1 MAKVC
6 SIGIKRVVKDMTKNK
21 PWYKYQEDSDF
32 IQVLVSPNK
41 KINERN
47 LMGVAITTAN
57 ALNKSINRSLP
68 IGEVF
73 VAQSYSDGTVGV
85 LINPTNKQLQLLNA
99 KEESEID
106 KLVEEVQKE
115 ENEKEARNLADIERK
130 RGGYTEKQKGEFF
143 QLRGGTMATNASPRT
158 IAMIKDFL
166 KRIGVSTQNVDS
178 IIVNGVQMDA
188 NAAAIVT
195 QKLIQVVNGM
205 EARALP
211 EEAMHFAVEIIKQ
224 TNPKLYQKLL
234 SEINSYQILKD
245 TFAEYSNNPLYQT
258 QDGKPNVLKIKDEA
272 IGKVLSETIIYQ
284 NENNKESAEKL
295 AKVQGWWAQILEWL
309 KGLFSRSGFD
319 QAAMDIIAGK
329 EIGTAND
336 IRANENEVFLQQS
349 KQEQIFN
356 TIKRGSMSVEKRG
369 DGYYVN
375 GKKVPKRVTDLVNDW
390 YKRRFDEKDLTKTEF
405 QKAIDSLKADKGT
418 AGHADLEYA
427 FNVYVDPETGLMRSV
442 PLDDSAYVS
451 QLNDQDRKYYTILRD
466 NLKRRL
472 DSFGPN
478 ARFLAETVV
487 YDAKR
492 PGGAIAGTIDFIA
505 ITQDG
510 KVNILD
516 WKFTNLNTNKYEDVP
531 WYKVNAWRT
540 QMNQYKLILKTA
552 YGIKEDQFGQTRM
565 IPIQAVYTEPD
576 YKKEILPRLSSI
588 KIGDVDIKNIQEDYL
603 LPVGLEE
610 EATGQEE
617 LDEMLAKLNRIYKRM
632 SEKKVT
638 PDEKITK
645 AEQLN
650 SLFKAIRHLQM
661 RRDSQALLYQ
671 ARLINKQIDN
681 IFTKFDEK
689 FKGKDPALF
698 TEDDRSD
705 FTKEIED
712 GLDAL
717 DTYADLATELDFLF
731 TGTLDK
737 ATENLRDEIYKTSA
751 RSKLLRSNLLRLDK
765 NFTNDFIAMSEKVKD
780 AKKGEKSVTGASKW
794 FSSTATLQIKSAQV
808 LFRKANRA
816 FTYAGQDTAAESRR
830 LLELK
835 KAYDTWARGKGLT
848 NKNYFDIIRKKAD
861 SYQKEAD
868 ARKKAEIDDL
878 NKIKSELSSESYK
891 QELDKIE
898 ERYQRAL
905 KDKNELI
912 DEFDPQFYSR
922 LKSAQAQKDYKWIRD
937 NVDRAAY
944 TEHLR
949 KKLDIE
955 QQRILDKPRI
965 GTEEDI
971 ANQIKRELRE
981 AKELY
986 NVSTDQS
993 VGWLL
998 YDEVKQFPNRETW
1011 ESKEWKELTK
1021 KDASGKYVNQPA
1033 VDFYNYIRERNELYR
1048 DLGYI
1053 NAKQSRVFLPWVR
1066 KGLTEKLVLGGN
1078 VTIGQQFLRNIS
1090 IDEGDVGFG
1099 QRDPITGEI
1108 IDKVP
1113 IYFTRELED
1122 EVSTDLF
1129 RTMSLYNEFALK
1141 YKYLSQIEDQVRAL
1155 NRLEKNK
1162 QSIATSYWGKTEYI
1176 DGEIQYNPNNNENA
1190 QIIESM
1196 TKAIIYQQKF
1206 IQSDT
1211 FDAVLG
1217 NVGKVVEKINKTLG
1231 FTLINPEGLAGRQL
1245 SVNKSLDALN
1255 TTFQLQAL
1263 GLNLTSSMSN
1273 LFGGTTQSLINSGRY
1288 FTKTDFVKAEG
1299 KLLWNMLN
1307 NKTGMGND
1315 ESRKF
1320 IGAMNFFMPFTENYN
1335 RDLAKKL
1342 SLSRLSQESMQDF
1355 LMVLMRNSDRAV
1367 QAVNFYAFLDNSI
1380 VVDNQVVNVRE
1391 YLRQQPEYLN
1401 KLYEGT
1407 REERKARAE
1416 KFEKDVKKLVEEKGV
1431 LNISKIEGDQ
1441 LVIPGVEQKSE
1452 SVVEFRK
1459 RVQQLTADALG
1470 NMSEANR
1477 RLINLNIYGNSFMVF
1492 KNWIPRLIDVR
1503 YGNLKYN
1510 SASDAYEWGRMRTL
1524 VRFVTTDLIGALNSL
1539 GSSLLGNDE
1548 KFIQQIREL
1557 YEQKKS
1563 DYEKDTGKELEMTE
1577 DQFIDLV
1584 RANIKNQLL
1593 DSLIFLGLL
1602 ALFLGLKANMPDEDE
1617 DPLVRNRWKYMLK
1630 ITDKFTDEIAY
1641 FYNPT
1646 NIVSL
1651 VSTGIFPSLGLIDNY
1666 KKALKSFTL
1675 EMFGMAVGDE
1685 EMVEKNYPIKYIMK
1699 SFPIT
1704 SQGAQLLPLFAP
1716 ETAKDLGIRM
1726 PSQSGI
1732 R

>member
-6 SIGIKRVVKDMTKNK
+6 STGIKRVVKDMTKNK

-115 ENEKEARNLADIERK
+115 ENEKEARSLADIERK

-143 QLRGGTMATNASPRT
+143 QLRGGTVASNASPRT

-166 KRIGVSTQNVDS
+166 KRIGVSTQNVNS

-258 QDGKPNVLKIKDEA
+258 KDGKPNVLKIKDEA

-295 AKVQGWWAQILEWL
+295 AKVQSWWAQILEWL

-319 QAAMDIIAGK
+319 QASMDIIAGK
-329 EIGTAND
+329 EIGTADD
-336 IRANENEVFLQQS
+336 IRTNENEVFLQQS
-349 KQEQIFN
+349 KQQQIFD

-375 GKKVPKRVTDLVNDW
+375 GKKVPTRVTDLVNDW
-390 YKRRFDEKDLTKTEF
+390 YQRRFSEKKLTDSEF
-405 QKAIDSLKADKGT
+405 QKAIDSMKADKGT

-427 FNVYVDPETGLMRSV
+427 FKVYVDPETGLMRSV

-451 QLNDQDRKYYTILRD
+451 QLNNQDRKYYTILRD
-466 NLKRRL
+466 NLKKRL

-478 ARFLAETVV
+478 AMFLAEAVI

-492 PGGAIAGTIDFIA
+492 QGGGIAGTVDFIA
-505 ITQDG
+505 ITEDG

-516 WKFTNLNTNKYEDVP
+516 WKFINLNTNKYEDVP
-531 WYKVNAWRT
+531 WYKINAWRT
-540 QMNQYKLILKTA
+540 QMNQYKLILKSA
-552 YGIKEDQFGQTRM
+552 YGIKEEQFDQTRM
-565 IPIQAVYTEPD
+565 IPIQAIYTEAD
-576 YKKEILPRLSSI
+576 YKKEILPRLSGI
-588 KIGDVDIKNIQEDYL
+588 RIGDVEIKNIQEDYL

-610 EATGQEE
+610 EATGEQEMDE
-617 LDEMLAKLNRIYKRM
+617 LLVKLNKIYKKL
-632 SEKKVT
+632 SEKQVT
-638 PDEKITK
+638 PGEKLTK

-650 SLFKAIRHLQM
+650 SLFKAMRHLQM
-661 RRDSQALLYQ
+661 RRDAKSLVYQ
-671 ARLINKQIDN
+671 ARVINKQINDL
-681 IFTKFDEK
+681 FTKFDEK
-689 FKGKDPALF
+689 FKGKDPMSF
-698 TEDDRSD
+698 TEDDRSE
-705 FTKEIED
+705 FTKEIGD
-712 GLDAL
+712 GLEAL
-717 DTYADLATELDFLF
+717 SIYADLSTDLDFLF
-731 TGTLDK
+731 TGKLSKD
-737 ATENLRDEIYKTSA
+737 AENTRDEISKASA
-751 RSKLLRSNLLRLDK
+751 EAAKLRAKLLRLDK
-765 NFTNDFIAMSEKVKD
+765 TFTSDFIAVSEKVKGI
-780 AKKGEKSVTGASKW
+780 KEGEKPVTLLSKW
-794 FSSTATLQIKSAQV
+794 FGTTATLQLKSASV

-830 LLELK
+830 LLEIK
-835 KAYDTWARGKGLT
+835 KRYDAWAKGKGLT
-848 NKNYFDIIRKKAD
+848 SKNYFDIIRKKAD

-868 ARKKAEIDDL
+868 ARKKIEMDEL
-878 NKIKSELSSESYK
+878 NKMKPELSEESYK
-891 QELDKIE
+891 QEVAKIE
-898 ERYQRAL
+898 ERYQRAI
-905 KDKNELI
+905 KDKNQLI
-912 DEFDPQFYSR
+912 DEFDPQFYSKLR
-922 LKSAQAQKDYKWIRD
+922 RAVDEKNYTWIRD
-937 NVDRAAY
+937 NVDKAAY
-944 TEHLR
+944 AEHLR
-949 KKLDIE
+949 KKLSE
-955 QQRILDKPRI
+955 EETRIFDKPRI

-971 ANQIKRELRE
+971 ANQIKNELRK

-998 YDEVKQFPNRETW
+998 YDDVKLFPKRENW

-1021 KDASGKYVNQPA
+1021 KDASGKYINQPA
-1033 VDFYNYIRERNELYR
+1033 IDFYNYIRERNELYR

-1053 NAKQSRVFLPWVR
+1053 NARQSRVFLPWVR
-1066 KGLTEKLVLGGN
+1066 KGLTEQLVLGGKIS
-1078 VTIGQQFLRNIS
+1078 IGQQFLRDIS
-1090 IDEGDVGFG
+1090 IDEGDVGYG
-1099 QRDPITGEI
+1099 QRDPISGEL

-1113 IYFTRELED
+1113 IYFTRELD
-1122 EVSTDLF
+1122 DDFSTDLF
-1129 RTMSLYNEFALK
+1129 RTMALYNEFALR
-1141 YKYLSQIEDQVRAL
+1141 YKYLSQIEDQVTAL
-1155 NRLEKNK
+1155 NRLERNK
-1162 QSIATSYWGKTEYI
+1162 RSIATTYWGKTEYKN
-1176 DGEIQYNPNNNENA
+1176 GEIQYNPNNNENA

-1196 TKAIIYQQKF
+1196 SKAIIYQQKY

-1217 NVGKVVEKINKTLG
+1217 NVGKVADKINKTLG
-1231 FTLINPEGLAGRQL
+1231 FKLIPTEGLAGRQFSL
-1245 SVNKSLDALN
+1245 NKAIDTLN
-1255 TTFQLQAL
+1255 TNFQLQAL
-1263 GLNLTSSMSN
+1263 GFNFTSSMSN

-1288 FTKTDFVKAEG
+1288 FTKTDFVKAEAN
-1299 KLLWNMLN
+1299 LLWNKLGGEDA
-1307 NKTGMGND
+1307 K
-1315 ESRKF
+1315 KF
-1320 IGAMNFFMPFTENYN
+1320 IAAKDFFMPFIENYN
-1335 RDLAKKL
+1335 RDLAK
-1342 SLSRLSQESMQDF
+1342 SLSMSRISQESIQDW
-1355 LMVLMRNSDRAV
+1355 LMILMRESDRAV
-1367 QAVNFYAFLDNSI
+1367 QAVNFYAFLNNSI
-1380 VVDNQVVNVRE
+1380 VVGNEVVNVRE
-1391 YLRQQPEYLN
+1391 YLRQQPEYFN
-1401 KLYEGT
+1401 KMYEGT
-1407 REERKARAE
+1407 REERKARAD
-1416 KFEKDVKKLVEEKGV
+1416 KFEQDVKKLVEEKGV
-1431 LNISKIEGDQ
+1431 MKLGKIEGGQ
-1441 LVIPGVEQKSE
+1441 FVIPGVEQKSE

-1459 RVQQLTADALG
+1459 RVQQVTADALG
-1470 NMSEANR
+1470 NMSEANK
-1477 RLINLNIYGNSFMVF
+1477 RLINLNIYGNSVMVF
-1492 KNWIPRLIDVR
+1492 KNWIPRLVDVR
-1503 YGNLKYN
+1503 FGNLKYN
-1510 SASDAYEWGRMRTL
+1510 SASDAYEWGRMRML
-1524 VRFVTTDLIGALNSL
+1524 FRFITTDTINAIDSL
-1539 GSSLLGNDE
+1539 KSALLGNDD
-1548 KFIQQIREL
+1548 KFVQQIRKL
-1557 YEQKKS
+1557 YEAKKR
-1563 DYEKDTGKELEMTE
+1563 DYEQDTGKELEMTE

-1584 RANIKNQLL
+1584 RMNVKNQLL
-1593 DSLIFLGLL
+1593 DVLIFIGLL
-1602 ALFLGLKANMPDEDE
+1602 SIYFGLKANMPDDDE
-1617 DPLVRNRWKYMLK
+1617 DPAVKNRWKYMLRV
-1630 ITDKFTDEIAY
+1630 TDKLSDEIAY

-1646 NIVSL
+1646 NILNL
-1651 VSTGIFPSLGLIDNY
+1651 VGQGVFPSISLLDNY
-1666 KKALKSFTL
+1666 KKTL
-1675 EMFGMAVGDE
+1675 FNFSKEMYGMAIGDE
-1685 EMVEKNYPIKYIMK
+1685 EMVEKNYVIKYLMK

-1704 SQGAQLLPLFAP
+1704 SQGAQLLPLGSP
-1716 ETAKDLGIRM
+1716 DLAKDLGIRM